1 MKRYG
6 KQVAQ
11 KAGLE
16 PGALIHIGEKRLA
29 QTRFTIIDYDAQSCA
44 EKSIDQVEASF
55 AFKDTPTVSW
65 IDVQG
70 LQDTAIIEKIGKH
83 FHIHPLLLEDILTT
97 GQRPKMEDFGESIFI
112 VLTMFSLGGEGEI
125 LYEQVSILLG
135 PHYVL
140 SFQEGDKD
148 IFSPI
153 RERIRSAH
161 GQIRR
166 LGSDYLA
173 YTLLDAIVDNVF
185 VVLEKLESDIQ
196 TAEEYVLANPD
207 KTAIQTIHDLK
218 NEALF
223 LRKNLWPLRE
233 VVSQLQSSESSLIQ
247 PYMERY
253 FKDLYDHTI
262 QVIET
267 IGTYWEI
274 ISEIRDS
281 YLSSLSNR
289 MNEVMKILTIFST
302 IFIPLTFIVGIYGMN
317 FDYMPELRWHA
328 GYPSLMAG
336 MACLVIGMLVY
347 FKRKKWL

>member
-6 KQVAQ
+6 KQVSQ

-29 QTRFTIIDYDAQSCA
+29 HTRFTLIDYDAQNVA
-44 EKSIDQVEASF
+44 EKTIDEVEASF

-65 IDVQG
+65 IDVRG
-70 LQDTAIIEKIGKH
+70 LQDTAIIEKIGKY

-135 PHYVL
+135 PHYVI
-140 SFQEGDKD
+140 SFQEGEKD
-148 IFSPI
+148 IFGPI

-161 GQIRR
+161 GVIRKM
-166 LGSDYLA
+166 GSDYLA
-173 YTLLDAIVDNVF
+173 YTMLDAIVDNIF
-185 VVLEKLESDIQ
+185 VVLEKLETDIE
-196 TAEEYVLANPD
+196 TAEEYVLTNPD
-207 KTAIQTIHDLK
+207 NTAIQTIHDLK

-233 VVSQLQSSESSLIQ
+233 MVSQLQSSESNLIQ
-247 PYMERY
+247 PYMDRY

-267 IGTYWEI
+267 VGTYWEI

-281 YLSSLSNR
+281 YLSNLSNR
-289 MNEVMKILTIFST
+289 MNEVMKILTIFAS

-328 GYPSLMAG
+328 GYPTLMAG
-336 MACLVIGMLVY
+336 MAGLVIGMLVY
-347 FKRKKWL
+347 FKRKNWL